1 MFAGL
6 RECSPVQQIYKTIL
20 AAASDGIYKI
30 MPAPNRAG
38 ITGFISL
45 FRMLET
51 EVNTNSSVVCV
62 ADVI

>member
-20 AAASDGIYKI
+20 AVTSGGMYKI
-30 MPAPNRAG
+30 MPAPVRAG

-45 FRMLET
+45 FRILET
-51 EVNTNSSVVCV
+51 EVNTNCNVVCL
-62 ADVI
+62 ADVA